1 MNEYF
6 DQESIISYEKSE
18 IIQEIYYS
26 VLDLAFIF
34 FSIFKFIYKNKHI
47 KSLKN
52 KLIRVFMFDIVGRI
66 IYTRQYKS
74 WNIYKELIILLI
86 NSMQFYLIL
95 SFLIKI
101 AYQNKAHNLKK
112 SNKKT
117 DVTKACFIFFLI
129 NFQYENYLNKYVYK
143 LILSLR
149 CICILFFLFKIYI
162 NLREIILEIS
172 NNRIKQ
178 SKALTNNKINFFIL
192 GSPLSSTLL
201 FALYYLLKVSII
213 FIKTPILI
221 LYLNI
226 VLNIIK
232 NSSKYFVFLIC
243 GAIIYVLNIAETEKE
258 KEKEKENKYYSDE
271 TNKMNI

>member
-6 DQESIISYEKSE
+6 DQESIINYEKSE

-26 VLDLAFIF
+26 LLDLGIIIL
-34 FSIFKFIYKNKHI
+34 SIFKFSYKIQHM

-52 KLIRVFMFDIVGRI
+52 KLIRVFVLDIVARI
-66 IYTRQYKS
+66 IYTRKYKS
-74 WNIYKELIILLI
+74 WNIYKELIIILL
-86 NSMQFYLIL
+86 NSIQFYLIL
-95 SFLIKI
+95 SFLIKT
-101 AYQNKAHNLKK
+101 AYHNRANSLKK
-112 SNKKT
+112 SDKKT
-117 DVTKACFIFFLI
+117 NVIKACFIFCLI
-129 NFQYENYLNKYVYK
+129 NFQYENYLNKSIYK

-149 CICILFFLFKIYI
+149 CICILFCLFKLYIY
-162 NLREIILEIS
+162 LREIISEIS

-178 SKALTNNKINFFIL
+178 SKVLINNKINFIIL
-192 GSPLSSTLL
+192 GSPLSCTLL
-201 FALYYLLKVSII
+201 FALYYLLKVVII
-213 FIKTPILI
+213 FIKTPALI

-226 VLNIIK
+226 IINIIK

-243 GAIIYVLNIAETEKE
+243 GAIIYILNIVESEKE

>member
-1 MNEYF
+1 M
-6 DQESIISYEKSE
+6 
-18 IIQEIYYS
+18 
-26 VLDLAFIF
+26 
-34 FSIFKFIYKNKHI
+34 
-47 KSLKN
+47 
-52 KLIRVFMFDIVGRI
+52 
-66 IYTRQYKS
+66 
-74 WNIYKELIILLI
+74 
-86 NSMQFYLIL
+86 
-95 SFLIKI
+95 
-101 AYQNKAHNLKK
+101 
-112 SNKKT
+112 
-117 DVTKACFIFFLI
+117 
-129 NFQYENYLNKYVYK
+129 
-143 LILSLR
+143 
-149 CICILFFLFKIYI
+149 
-162 NLREIILEIS
+162 EIS

-201 FALYYLLKVSII
+201 FALYYLLKVSFI